1 MKIANLLMTSFL
13 MCFSLIS
20 KAQPS
25 FEWAKQMGSSDN
37 DQAKSVVLDASGNV
51 YTTGIFFG
59 TVDFN
64 PGPDTFNLTSGGSA
78 DIFITKLD
86 SAANFIWAVRLGG
99 DQYDF
104 VSSMA
109 IDPDGY
115 LYATGRF
122 NGVSDFDPGIQQF
135 NLTAMGND
143 GFVVKL
149 DTAGSFEWAKQF
161 NTSNI
166 VEPHSI
172 AVSNNGDVYTS
183 GRFSGFADFDPGVNN
198 FNMSYIGFFEDGYIV
213 KLDPF
218 GNFYWAVQLGA
229 NINGYAYTS
238 SLAIDADDNVYS
250 TGGFSDTVDFDP
262 GPGNFIMF
270 GDYYGDAFIWKL
282 DKTGKFVWAKLI
294 SGNGNDDAIG
304 IALDASA
311 NVYTTGSFN
320 ATTDFDPG
328 AATYILSS
336 AALGNFDG
344 YISKLDKD
352 GNFIWAK
359 QQMST
364 VGSMYFSTF
373 ITLDNFANV
382 YTTGIF
388 LDTVNFDSNGAGFT
402 LTSSGL
408 ADAFISKYDSS
419 GNFDWVVQMG
429 ASRYTQSNCI
439 RVDDAANIYS
449 VGLLGLTTDFDPSVG
464 IYNLTTSGLDDAF
477 VLKLNANS
485 TTPTSVE
492 EIISNS
498 NILLFPNPTN
508 GKFTIQS
515 TDDFEN
521 ANISVINQI
530 GQVLLSKNY
539 SNSNRIELELNLPPA
554 VYFIEIVE
562 AGKKT
567 VLKLVIN

>member
-166 VEPHSI
+166 VDPHSI

-183 GRFSGFADFDPGVNN
+183 GRFS
-198 FNMSYIGFFEDGYIV
+198 
-213 KLDPF
+213 
-218 GNFYWAVQLGA
+218 
-229 NINGYAYTS
+229 
-238 SLAIDADDNVYS
+238 
-250 TGGFSDTVDFDP
+250 
-262 GPGNFIMF
+262 
-270 GDYYGDAFIWKL
+270 
-282 DKTGKFVWAKLI
+282 
-294 SGNGNDDAIG
+294 
-304 IALDASA
+304 
-311 NVYTTGSFN
+311 
-320 ATTDFDPG
+320 
-328 AATYILSS
+328 
-336 AALGNFDG
+336 
-344 YISKLDKD
+344 
-352 GNFIWAK
+352 
-359 QQMST
+359 
-364 VGSMYFSTF
+364 
-373 ITLDNFANV
+373 
-382 YTTGIF
+382 
-388 LDTVNFDSNGAGFT
+388 
-402 LTSSGL
+402 
-408 ADAFISKYDSS
+408 
-419 GNFDWVVQMG
+419 
-429 ASRYTQSNCI
+429 
-439 RVDDAANIYS
+439 
-449 VGLLGLTTDFDPSVG
+449 
-464 IYNLTTSGLDDAF
+464 
-477 VLKLNANS
+477 
-485 TTPTSVE
+485 
-492 EIISNS
+492 
-498 NILLFPNPTN
+498 
-508 GKFTIQS
+508 
-515 TDDFEN
+515 
-521 ANISVINQI
+521 
-530 GQVLLSKNY
+530 
-539 SNSNRIELELNLPPA
+539 
-554 VYFIEIVE
+554 
-562 AGKKT
+562 
-567 VLKLVIN
+567 